1 MSILK
6 RVIVIVA
13 FGVWVFA
20 PLSANAIQMETVG
33 SVASWKTVYYEFNN
47 TGHEG
52 LAGEFQ
58 LIIGEGDDAFDTVG
72 YCVELDEGVSTPS
85 IYEVELKPADFRDN
99 GLDAAWLMNEY
110 AYGLGNET
118 GGGDIM
124 EAQAA
129 LQLAIWDTVY
139 GDNFTVLG
147 ATSDSI
153 EALYTGYINGLAD
166 AKSSGA
172 YNTDFASSFRVTH
185 KDEVQD
191 LLIHVPNSS
200 TATPEPGTVLLLGC
214 GLLALGFIQTRR
226 QKQNRSK

>member
-6 RVIVIVA
+6 RVIVMVA

-20 PLSANAIQMETVG
+20 PLSASAIRMETVG
-33 SVASWKTVYYEFNN
+33 SVSSWETVYYEFND
-47 TGHEG
+47 TEREG

-58 LIIGEGDDAFDTVG
+58 LIMGEGDDAFETVG
-72 YCVELDEGVSTPS
+72 YCVELDEGVSTPW

-118 GGGDIM
+118 GGADIM

-139 GDNFTVLG
+139 DDNFTVLG

-153 EALYTGYINGLAD
+153 EALYTGYISGLEN

-185 KDEVQD
+185 KQDVQD
-191 LLIHVPNSS
+191 LLIHVPNRS

-214 GLLALGFIQTRR
+214 GLLALGFIKSSRK
-226 QKQNRSK
+226 KQNLSK